1 MKRRLAIAVCACV
14 LAWPAVAQAQV
25 KVHRIGVITLG
36 VPISSPYMEVFR
48 RGLRDH
54 GHGEGSVVI
63 DHRPANGD
71 ASSLP
76 ALARDLVRSAP
87 SVIVVESAPAALAVA
102 KATKT
107 VPIVMA
113 AGPSPVSLGL
123 AASLSR
129 PGGNVTGVT
138 LAGAART
145 AKQLQLLKEVLP
157 AADTVAVM
165 YNVSRPG
172 IEAELKEAVDT
183 AAPLRLQLDLVPVRG
198 AAHLDA
204 VFEGLAR
211 RRAAALVVI
220 GDGVLLGNSRRIA
233 EFAANSSLPG
243 VFPEREYAEA
253 GGLMAYGPDIAHNFA
268 RAAALV
274 DKVLKGAKPADTP
287 IEQPLKWG
295 LVINS
300 KAAKAL
306 GVSLPPS
313 VVARADEIIE

>member
-1 MKRRLAIAVCACV
+1 MKRRLAIALCACV
-14 LAWPAVAQAQV
+14 LASPAVAQAPA

-54 GHGEGSVVI
+54 GHGEGSIVI
-63 DHRPANGD
+63 DHRAANGD
-71 ASSLP
+71 ASRLP
-76 ALARDLVRSAP
+76 ALARDLVGTTP
-87 SVIVVESAPAALAVA
+87 SLIVVESAPAALAVA
-102 KATKT
+102 QATKT

-157 AADTVAVM
+157 AVDTVAVM
-165 YNVSRPG
+165 YNASRPG

-204 VFEGLAR
+204 VFEALAR

-233 EFAANSSLPG
+233 EFAAKSSLPA

-295 LVINS
+295 LVINT

-306 GVSLPPS
+306 GVRLPPS
-313 VVARADEIIE
+313 VVARADEVIE